1 MKVSGGFIVIV
12 VLLVMFGAYG
22 VLHNPP
28 TTTESKVTVPAK
40 TPEELRQ
47 WRIEQQFDPIY
58 GYHIESVETIKSTM
72 HNPKSFKHVNTVSW
86 DRGDHIAVET
96 TFRGTNAF
104 GAVVTNTVTLDFK
117 LSGEVTFQ

>member
-40 TPEELRQ
+40 HPRS
-47 WRIEQQFDPIY
+47 FD
-58 GYHIESVETIKSTM
+58 
-72 HNPKSFKHVNTVSW
+72 
-86 DRGDHIAVET
+86 
-96 TFRGTNAF
+96 
-104 GAVVTNTVTLDFK
+104 
-117 LSGEVTFQ
+117 SGGSNNNLIQYMAII

>member
-22 VLHNPP
+22 VFHNPP
-28 TTTESKVTVPAK
+28 TTTETAVTVPAK

-47 WRIEQQFDPIY
+47 WRIEKQFDPVY
-58 GYHIESVETIKSTM
+58 GYHIESVKKIKSTM
-72 HNPKSFKHVNTVSW
+72 NNPKSFEHVSTRYW
-86 DRGDHIAVET
+86 DRGDHIEVET

-117 LSGEVTFQ
+117 LSGGLTFQ